1 MWKQNEGAF
10 FWGMLCMQTWEDI
23 SIPSTRYDEYGLS
36 VRACLRERVCLLFH
50 SISFPELSIPIDCSG
65 LWLSEALS
73 SEQAFPQMYFQS
85 FLESFVNRSGAESA
99 VV

>member
-1 MWKQNEGAF
+1 
-10 FWGMLCMQTWEDI
+10 MLCMQTWEDI

-36 VRACLRERVCLLFH
+36 VRVCLLFH